1 VTYFARALAA
11 WLVLLVAMTANGFV
25 RALVLQPRMGEPL
38 ARQVSSVLGAC
49 IVLTLAGV
57 FVRRLPDPGA
67 APLLRIGLLWGLLTV
82 VFEFGLGHFVS
93 GLRGEE
99 MLADYDL
106 AAGRL
111 WPLVLLATVAG
122 PPLWGR
128 AMTPSMLGGHA
139 R

>member
-1 VTYFARALAA
+1 MRDYSRALAA

-38 ARQVSSVLGAC
+38 ARQVASILGVC
-49 IVLTLAGV
+49 IVLAVAGA
-57 FVRRLPDPGA
+57 FVRRLPDPA
-67 APLLRIGLLWGLLTV
+67 SAPLVRIGLLWGLLTV
-82 VFEFGLGHFVS
+82 AFEFGLGRYVS
-93 GLRGEE
+93 GLRWAE

-111 WPLVLLATVAG
+111 WPLVLLATVAA
-122 PPLWGR
+122 PPLWGLALR
-128 AMTPSMLGGHA
+128 PSALAGHT